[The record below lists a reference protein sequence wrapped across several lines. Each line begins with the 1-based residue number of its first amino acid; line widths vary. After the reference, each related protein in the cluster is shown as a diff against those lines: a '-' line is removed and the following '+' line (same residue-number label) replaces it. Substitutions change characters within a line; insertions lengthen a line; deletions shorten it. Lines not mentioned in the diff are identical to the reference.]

1 MSFRVVFI
9 IVDITSVGNKSGI
22 TTSLPSFP
30 GSPGGPF
37 APLSPF
43 LPSTNKH
50 CIRTTN
56 HICKYIAICNG
67 EIGISPNP
75 GSPGD
80 PGEPESPLSPV
91 SP

>member
-1 MSFRVVFI
+1 MSSRVVFI

-30 GSPGGPF
+30 GSPGYPL

-43 LPSTNKH
+43 LPSTNRH
-50 CIRTTN
+50 SVRTTN
-56 HICKYIAICNG
+56 HIGRYTAICNKA
-67 EIGISPNP
+67 IGISPNP
-75 GSPGD
+75 GIPGD
-80 PGEPESPLSPV
+80 PGDPESPLSPV